1 MKFLKENSYDIVKLF
16 INQVGIAIF
25 STVLY
30 TAVGDIEDVALR
42 SGIRIAI
49 SAFAVAFYFALLYT
63 VCWEYGAKD
72 KIRVE
77 GGKAER
83 TPLKGGVMGF
93 FANLPNFILTGVA
106 AVCLLI
112 AMNGGGEGFKAV
124 FSILNLIFGLLESIY
139 TGIVTGIVPIVDSTA
154 SVAIQDAAFLYRTL
168 LYMVLPIA
176 SIAVCQLG
184 YTLGEREIRIF
195 SSKGKNTK

>member
-1 MKFLKENSYDIVKLF
+1 MKFLKENSYDIIKLF
-16 INQVGIAIF
+16 INQIGIAIF

-49 SAFAVAFYFALLYT
+49 SAFAMFFYFALLYT

-72 KIRVE
+72 KIRVD

-83 TPLKGGVMGF
+83 MPLKGLVMGF
-93 FANLPNFILTGVA
+93 FANLPNFLLTGVA
-106 AVCLLI
+106 IVCLVI
-112 AMNGGGEGFKAV
+112 AICGGGEVFKII
-124 FSILNLIFGLLESIY
+124 FSVLNLIFGLLESIY
-139 TGIVTGIVPIVDSTA
+139 TGLVTGIVPVLGDTV
-154 SVAIQDAAFLYRTL
+154 SVTEQDMAFLYRTI
-168 LYMVLPIA
+168 LYMVFPIA
-176 SIAVCQLG
+176 SIAACQLG
-184 YTLGEREIRIF
+184 YALGEREIRIF

>member
-16 INQVGIAIF
+16 INQTGIAIF

-30 TAVGDIEDVALR
+30 TAVGDIEDVALKP
-42 SGIRIAI
+42 GIRIAI
-49 SAFAVAFYFALLYT
+49 SAFAMFFYFALLYT

-72 KIRVE
+72 KIRVD

-83 TPLKGGVMGF
+83 IPLKGLIMGF
-93 FANLPNFILTGVA
+93 FANLPNFLLTGVA
-106 AVCLLI
+106 ILCLLI
-112 AMNGGGEGFKAV
+112 AMNGGGEVFKII

-139 TGIVTGIVPIVDSTA
+139 TGLVTGIFPVLDDTA
-154 SVAIQDAAFLYRTL
+154 STIAQDTAFLYRTL
-168 LYMVLPIA
+168 LYMLLPIA
-176 SIAVCQLG
+176 SIAACQLG
-184 YTLGEREIRIF
+184 YTLGEREIRLF